1 LSVVHGRFSLNTRVY
16 TEGLRRWS
24 RSANM
29 TCASFLEHHRPM
41 LKLLDELNPE
51 QRQAVETQEGPI
63 LILAGAG
70 TGKTRAI
77 TYRIA
82 SLIAKGMP
90 AESILAVTF
99 TNKAAEEMRN
109 RVMDLLLRAGVP
121 PGHPWV
127 STFHSLCARVLRRE
141 APAAGL
147 PRDFTIYDD
156 DDQVAAVKLAMAKL
170 RIEADDLT
178 PRNVLSRISYAKNQ
192 GQTPEQVRAEAFSQ
206 DGRQTADIYSAYEKV
221 LDDSSALDFDD
232 LLLRSRRLLRE
243 SPAIREKWQ
252 ARFQYLHV
260 DEYQDTNRV
269 QYELM
274 RLLTGP
280 QQNICVVGDED
291 QSIYAWRG
299 ADVSILQSFSRDFP
313 KARIVK
319 LEQNYRST
327 QNILDAAGAV
337 VANNP
342 DRLGKSLR
350 AEKSAGV
357 SLKFFEGRDPQAEA
371 EYVAGELERIL
382 KEDSDQT
389 CAVEYRTN
397 SQSRAFEEVFRR
409 QGLRYR
415 LVGGFS
421 FYHRAEVKDALAYVR
436 LAMHPEDDISLLRVL
451 NVPPRGIGKTTVDS
465 LRETARNDGTPLWNA
480 IEKTVSGGAAARAV
494 APLRAF
500 LELVGKLE
508 EALSTKEPA
517 EFLHV
522 VLEES
527 GYMDMLKDRNTAEDV
542 ARKENLEELAR
553 AVAESMEAG
562 ESFTDFLD
570 GASLVSDADQYDG
583 KPGVTLITL
592 HSTKGLEFDHVFL
605 TGMEE
610 GICPH
615 SRSINE
621 DKGIEEERRLV
632 YVGMTRARKS
642 LTLTR
647 AVYRRVFGN
656 EQQLRASEPSRFL
669 SEIPGE
675 LVETVRGSLAEIGEK
690 RRYEPDPEYSYSPE
704 EFLRRVRRDQ
714 KPAAPARR
722 TNGAVSLGRAAAKRG
737 GDANPMLGRKVRHPS
752 YGVGTVVAVEGDD
765 EDRRVSVSFPGRGTK
780 KFIERYAQLEQA

>member
-1 LSVVHGRFSLNTRVY
+1 
-16 TEGLRRWS
+16 
-24 RSANM
+24 
-29 TCASFLEHHRPM
+29 
-41 LKLLDELNPE
+41 
-51 QRQAVETQEGPI
+51 
-63 LILAGAG
+63 
-70 TGKTRAI
+70 
-77 TYRIA
+77 
-82 SLIAKGMP
+82 
-90 AESILAVTF
+90 
-99 TNKAAEEMRN
+99 
-109 RVMDLLLRAGVP
+109 
-121 PGHPWV
+121 
-127 STFHSLCARVLRRE
+127 
-141 APAAGL
+141 
-147 PRDFTIYDD
+147 
-156 DDQVAAVKLAMAKL
+156 
-170 RIEADDLT
+170 
-178 PRNVLSRISYAKNQ
+178 
-192 GQTPEQVRAEAFSQ
+192 
-206 DGRQTADIYSAYEKV
+206 
-221 LDDSSALDFDD
+221 
-232 LLLRSRRLLRE
+232 
-243 SPAIREKWQ
+243 
-252 ARFQYLHV
+252 
-260 DEYQDTNRV
+260 
-269 QYELM
+269 
-274 RLLTGP
+274 
-280 QQNICVVGDED
+280 
-291 QSIYAWRG
+291 
-299 ADVSILQSFSRDFP
+299 
-313 KARIVK
+313 
-319 LEQNYRST
+319 
-327 QNILDAAGAV
+327 
-337 VANNP
+337 
-342 DRLGKSLR
+342 
-350 AEKSAGV
+350 
-357 SLKFFEGRDPQAEA
+357 
-371 EYVAGELERIL
+371 
-382 KEDSDQT
+382 
-389 CAVEYRTN
+389 
-397 SQSRAFEEVFRR
+397 
-409 QGLRYR
+409 
-415 LVGGFS
+415 
-421 FYHRAEVKDALAYVR
+421 
-436 LAMHPEDDISLLRVL
+436 
-451 NVPPRGIGKTTVDS
+451 
-465 LRETARNDGTPLWNA
+465 LWNA
-480 IEKTVSGGAAARAV
+480 IEKTVFGGLTARAV

-500 LELVGKLE
+500 LELVGKLK
-508 EALSTKEPA
+508 EALSTKGPA

-722 TNGAVSLGRAAAKRG
+722 ATPAPALGRAATKRG